1 MEKREKILVGVLG
14 VVAVAA
20 AAWFGMGML
29 KSGTDKPA
37 ASPQPTPIAAAP
49 STTPAVT
56 PNQQAP
62 EVLIEQALE
71 ITGTLKGVDR
81 LQEQLSA
88 KESLA
93 AMNDKVGPEVG
104 EAVTKALLD
113 AFSPEAMR
121 KRMREVF
128 KADYNE
134 AYLRAMIA
142 AAGAPEMQKLIHLEA
157 GSQPKPEDVMAFMR
171 QIQSKPLPPARLQLL
186 QRLDAAAG
194 ISHQTTEIALLT
206 AKSMMQGMSAA
217 SGKSMTDVDAQIE
230 RSRAQMG
237 EQMRGAIQISLAY
250 LYRDVGDQDL
260 ANYAAL
266 YESPHGA
273 WFMGKVYQALR
284 EELQA
289 GSKRFG
295 ARLPELIAMAKH
307 ESAPS
312 DAPQPTMAEGDAE
325 VDAGA
330 AHEEGA
336 APRPKSHARAHRRW
350 EQDARECLDKGDN
363 MRIIRCAETYY

>member
-29 KSGTDKPA
+29 KSGADKPA
-37 ASPQPTPIAAAP
+37 APPPPTPIAAAP
-49 STTPAVT
+49 SAAPAAA
-56 PNQQAP
+56 PSQQAP

-93 AMNDKVGPEVG
+93 AMSDKAGPEVG

-113 AFSPEAMR
+113 AFSPEAIR
-121 KRMREVF
+121 NRMREVF

-194 ISHQTTEIALLT
+194 ISRQTTEIAILT
-206 AKSMMQGMSAA
+206 AKAMMQGMSAA
-217 SGKSMTDVDAQIE
+217 SGKSMAGVDAQIE
-230 RSRAQMG
+230 RARAQMG
-237 EQMRGAIQISLAY
+237 EQMRQAIQISLAY
-250 LYRDVGDQDL
+250 IYRDVGDQDL

-284 EELQA
+284 TEIQA
-289 GSKRFG
+289 GSERFG

-307 ESAPS
+307 APAPS
-312 DAPQPTMAEGDAE
+312 AAAQPAMAEEEAA
-325 VDAGA
+325 AGA
-330 AHEEGA
+330 DHEAGPAPTPKAHV
-336 APRPKSHARAHRRW
+336 RAHRRW
-350 EQDARECLDKGDN
+350 QQDARECLAKGDN
-363 MRIIRCAETYY
+363 MQIIRCAETYY